1 MPHHELTAAD
11 AAERIRRG
19 TLSPVALVEA
29 CLARIGATEEKL
41 QAWVTVD
48 REGALKVARQ
58 CDEEARRGHF
68 RGPLHGVPIGVK
80 DIYYVG
86 GMRCTA
92 GSKVLPD
99 FVAPFDAA
107 SVARLRQAGAIILGK
122 TQTTEF
128 ATFDPAPTGNPWK
141 PSHTPGGSSSG
152 SAAAVAARMVPC
164 ALGTQTAGSI
174 LRPASYC
181 GTVGYKPS
189 YGRVSR
195 YGVFPVSW
203 ALDHIGPI
211 ARTVEDVALVTMA
224 MAGHDPKDPGSLR
237 GPVPDLRAALDRRDP
252 PRLGVVRDFFWE
264 KADPAVARATDRA
277 LEQLAKAGARLEDRR
292 LPASFATGHAAHRIV
307 MKAEMAEV
315 HRDRHKAAADRF
327 GPRIRGNMEAGM
339 LIGAADYSRALRL
352 RRQFAEDLWALAAT
366 ADALVTPSTPTPA
379 PEGLGSTGDPVFQT
393 PWTFA
398 GMPAVTIPIALAD
411 NGLPLGLQIVAVPP
425 RDPEVLG
432 VAAWCEKVLGP
443 LQAPPL

>member
-128 ATFDPAPTGNPWK
+128 ATFDPAPTGKRCARCNSSRPTV
-141 PSHTPGGSSSG
+141 PVPARSSSVVP
-152 SAAAVAARMVPC
+152 VAFAR
-164 ALGTQTAGSI
+164 
-174 LRPASYC
+174 
-181 GTVGYKPS
+181 
-189 YGRVSR
+189 
-195 YGVFPVSW
+195 
-203 ALDHIGPI
+203 
-211 ARTVEDVALVTMA
+211 
-224 MAGHDPKDPGSLR
+224 
-237 GPVPDLRAALDRRDP
+237 
-252 PRLGVVRDFFWE
+252 
-264 KADPAVARATDRA
+264 
-277 LEQLAKAGARLEDRR
+277 
-292 LPASFATGHAAHRIV
+292 
-307 MKAEMAEV
+307 
-315 HRDRHKAAADRF
+315 
-327 GPRIRGNMEAGM
+327 
-339 LIGAADYSRALRL
+339 
-352 RRQFAEDLWALAAT
+352 
-366 ADALVTPSTPTPA
+366 
-379 PEGLGSTGDPVFQT
+379 
-393 PWTFA
+393 
-398 GMPAVTIPIALAD
+398 
-411 NGLPLGLQIVAVPP
+411 
-425 RDPEVLG
+425 
-432 VAAWCEKVLGP
+432 
-443 LQAPPL
+443 

>member
-366 ADALVTPSTPTPA
+366 VDALVTPSTPTPA

-398 GMPAVTIPIALAD
+398 GMPTVTIPIALAD